1 MPNRSHTG
9 PPAVSVHPL
18 PTSPVAP
25 ARSRPETRV
34 RQLLRFRPIWLVLA
48 LAAFLNVWGNGW
60 GLVNRLYGDELTWPV
75 ESMIRERRIDPRYF
89 MYGNIGYY
97 WTATGVGAAMAYT
110 RAFDPPPPKSDT
122 AAYDAWTDRYDVRVG
137 AWPRVGSAI
146 AGVLLVLLTYVLGA
160 LLFERRVGL
169 LAAAALAL
177 SPVIVFNAH
186 LATVDSFATLVQWLA
201 CLAAALSWRRGSD
214 RWLAASAFLA
224 GVAVGTKTDRLLV
237 LIPVAVA
244 YAWRADRRWR
254 HALLLL
260 LVPAGYL
267 FANPMLLL
275 QPFEFLDGVT
285 RDMFF
290 AAVQEVGLGRS
301 YGLLLEYLW
310 LGAGWPLVL
319 LAGGG
324 LAYAAARIARGADR
338 RELLWLAATFL
349 PYYVIL
355 GAKTVY
361 PWYVGQLLPGLL
373 IIGAYG
379 AVRLMDQA
387 PPRYALATRGGLAL
401 LLVLALLGP
410 VSLDLQFTH
419 DPRDAAGRWIER
431 SVPAGA
437 TVFVSDRG
445 PWLPRNRY
453 RVEEMLSDRER
464 WKENVTLPRQQLDR
478 HRFYQRLRRSILAAE
493 RWAGEH
499 LGTPVRREP
508 YRGWYDEVL
517 AELDARPAATE
528 RVKQVRPD
536 YVVIVQYQSP
546 TVLNWIRSPE
556 SGYAQAA
563 EFTYRSPV
571 RPSLW
576 MPLLNYTVW
585 VFRPSPANGVGA

>member
-1 MPNRSHTG
+1 MRPR
-9 PPAVSVHPL
+9 
-18 PTSPVAP
+18 
-25 ARSRPETRV
+25 AR
-34 RQLLRFRPIWLVLA
+34 LRPIWLVLA
-48 LAAFLNVWGNGW
+48 LAMGLGTWGNGW
-60 GLVNRLYGDELTWPV
+60 GVSNRLHGDELTWSV
-75 ESMIRERRIDPRYF
+75 ESMIRERRVDPHYF
-89 MYGNIGYY
+89 MYGNLGYY
-97 WTATGVGAAMAYT
+97 WTATGVGAALAYT
-110 RAFDPPPPKSDT
+110 RAFDPPPPKSDV
-122 AAYDAWTDRYDVRVG
+122 AASDAWTDRYDTRVG
-137 AWPRVGSAI
+137 TWPRVASAI
-146 AGVLLVLLTYVLGA
+146 AGVSLVVLTCVLGA
-160 LLFERRVGL
+160 RLFEPRVGL

-186 LATVDSFATLVQWLA
+186 LATVDSFATLVQWVA

-214 RWLAASAFLA
+214 RWLAASVFLA
-224 GVAVGTKTDRLLV
+224 GVAMGTKTDRLLV

-254 HALLLL
+254 HALLLP

-275 QPFEFLDGVT
+275 HPFEFLDGLT

-290 AAVQEVGLGRS
+290 AAVQEAGLGRS

-319 LAGGG
+319 LAAGG
-324 LAYAAARIARGADR
+324 LAYAAHRIARGADR
-338 RELLWLAATFL
+338 RELVWLASTFL
-349 PYYVIL
+349 PYYALL

-379 AVRLMDQA
+379 AVRLIDWV
-387 PPRYALATRGGLAL
+387 PPRHALATRGALAL
-401 LLVLALLGP
+401 LLLLALLGP

-431 SVPAGA
+431 RVPAGA

-445 PWLPRNRY
+445 PSLPRGRY
-453 RVEEMLSDRER
+453 AVEELLSDRER
-464 WKENVTLPRQQLDR
+464 WTENVTLPRQQLDR
-478 HRFYQRLRRSILAAE
+478 HRLYQLVRRSILGAE
-493 RWAGEH
+493 RWAGER

-517 AELDARPAATE
+517 AELDARPTATE
-528 RVKQVRPD
+528 RVRQVRPD

-546 TVLNWIRSPE
+546 AVLAWLRSPE
-556 SGYAQAA
+556 SGYAQVA

-576 MPLLNYTVW
+576 MPMLNYAVW
-585 VFRPSPANGVGA
+585 VFRPHPTHGVGA